1 MSKARD
7 LLAAAQAV
15 LQYAGKKKKLDASTE
30 EYAILQ
36 TRKDEIAIYELS
48 ETKMPEAAPAVSN

>member
-7 LLAAAQAV
+7 LVAAAQAV
-15 LQYAGKKKKLDASTE
+15 LQYAEKTKLDGSTE

-36 TRKDEIAIYELS
+36 TLKHEIAIYELS
-48 ETKMPEAAPAVSN
+48 ETKMPEAAPAVSI

>member
-1 MSKARD
+1 VSKARD

-15 LQYAGKKKKLDASTE
+15 IQYAEKKKLDASRE

-36 TRKDEIAIYELS
+36 PLKDEIAVYEIS
-48 ETKMPEAAPAVSN
+48 ETKLRAAAPAVSH

>member
-7 LLAAAQAV
+7 LVAAAQAV
-15 LQYAGKKKKLDASTE
+15 LQHAEKKKLDASTE

-36 TRKDEIAIYELS
+36 TLKDEIAVYELS
-48 ETKMPEAAPAVSN
+48 ETKMPEAAPAVSR

>member
-15 LQYAGKKKKLDASTE
+15 LQYAEKTKLDGSTE

-36 TRKDEIAIYELS
+36 PLKDEIAIYELS
-48 ETKMPEAAPAVSN
+48 ETKLPAAAPAVSQ

>member
-7 LLAAAQAV
+7 LVAAAQAV
-15 LQYAGKKKKLDASTE
+15 LQHAEKRLDASTE

-36 TRKDEIAIYELS
+36 PPKDEIAIYELS
-48 ETKMPEAAPAVSN
+48 ETKLPAAAPAVSQ

>member
-7 LLAAAQAV
+7 LVAAAQAV
-15 LQYAGKKKKLDASTE
+15 IQYAEKKLDASTE

-36 TRKDEIAIYELS
+36 TLKDEIAGYEIS
-48 ETKMPEAAPAVSN
+48 ETKMPEAAPAVSH

>member
-7 LLAAAQAV
+7 LVAAAQAV
-15 LQYAGKKKKLDASTE
+15 IQYAGKKKLDASPE

-36 TRKDEIAIYELS
+36 TLKDEIAIYELS
-48 ETKMPEAAPAVSN
+48 ETKMSEAAPAVSH

>member
-15 LQYAGKKKKLDASTE
+15 LQYAEKTKLDGSAQ

-36 TRKDEIAIYELS
+36 PLKDAIAIYEIS
-48 ETKMPEAAPAVSN
+48 ETKLRAAAPAFSH

>member
-7 LLAAAQAV
+7 LVAAAQAV
-15 LQYAGKKKKLDASTE
+15 LQHAEKRLDASTE

-36 TRKDEIAIYELS
+36 TLKDEIAVYEIS
-48 ETKMPEAAPAVSN
+48 ETKMPEAAPAVPH

>member
-7 LLAAAQAV
+7 LVAAAQAV
-15 LQYAGKKKKLDASTE
+15 LQHAEKKLDGSTE

-36 TRKDEIAIYELS
+36 TFKHEIAIYELS
-48 ETKMPEAAPAVSN
+48 ETKVSEAAPAVSH

>member
-7 LLAAAQAV
+7 LVAAAQAV
-15 LQYAGKKKKLDASTE
+15 IQYAGKKKLDASPE

-36 TRKDEIAIYELS
+36 TLKDEIAVYEIS
-48 ETKMPEAAPAVSN
+48 ETKMPEATPAVPH

>member
-7 LLAAAQAV
+7 LVAAAQAV
-15 LQYAGKKKKLDASTE
+15 LQHAEKKLDASTE

-36 TRKDEIAIYELS
+36 TFKHEIAIYELS
-48 ETKMPEAAPAVSN
+48 ETKMPEAEFALSH

>member
-7 LLAAAQAV
+7 LVAAAQAV
-15 LQYAGKKKKLDASTE
+15 RQHAEKKLDASTE

-36 TRKDEIAIYELS
+36 TLKDEIAVYEIS
-48 ETKMPEAAPAVSN
+48 ETKMPEATPAVPH

>member
-7 LLAAAQAV
+7 LVAAAQAV
-15 LQYAGKKKKLDASTE
+15 LQHAEKKLDASTE

-36 TRKDEIAIYELS
+36 TLKDEIAIDELS
-48 ETKMPEAAPAVSN
+48 ETKLLAADPAVSH